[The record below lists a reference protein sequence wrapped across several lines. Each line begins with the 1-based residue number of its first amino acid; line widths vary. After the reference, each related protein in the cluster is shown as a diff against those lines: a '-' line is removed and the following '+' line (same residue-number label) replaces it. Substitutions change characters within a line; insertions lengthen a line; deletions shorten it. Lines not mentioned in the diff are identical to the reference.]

1 MPEMQRGGT
10 KTLRDRGPRAA
21 PFPRYATRSA
31 LTHTSLVVEA
41 LCGAD
46 IRFHGEPDV
55 AVICVECL
63 EVADSHGIDATA
75 WSRETLVTVRLPLAA

>member
-1 MPEMQRGGT
+1 MSSGWKQRVEAMQLQPGHAEDSRIVH
-10 KTLRDRGPRAA
+10 
-21 PFPRYATRSA
+21 

-41 LCGAD
+41 LCGED

-63 EVADSHGIDATA
+63 EFADSHGIDATA